1 MMYKLIEKYATIV
14 VSKIDQGYVNDYKW
28 LLDNPNQV
36 LRSYYQGKYRDFWGM
51 NQSRLGDK
59 FFNPYFATLNSA
71 LNNATTLT
79 NVVNTLYGSATQE
92 NGKPYFA
99 FSFATKLLHMTDTA
113 LPVYDSRVVAFYF
126 FREPTRTTKRGVPG
140 LIADYVKL
148 YDFLIEEY
156 DRILKQS
163 LLSKAIQEFETRFQS
178 HGFSK
183 EKIIDSLIWAFAS
196 SGLLQTKKV
205 IYE

>member
-1 MMYKLIEKYATIV
+1 MMYQLIEKYAAVI
-14 VSKIDQGYVNDYKW
+14 VSKIDRGCVNDYKW

-36 LRSYYQGKYRDFWGM
+36 LRSYYQGKYRNFWGM

-59 FFNPYFATLNSA
+59 FFIPYFATLNST

-99 FSFATKLLHMTDTA
+99 FSFATKLLHMTNTK
-113 LPVYDSRVVAFYF
+113 LPVYDSRVVGFYF
-126 FREPTRTTKRGVPG
+126 FREPTMKKGGG
-140 LIADYVKL
+140 LQGYIADFVKL
-148 YDFLIEEY
+148 HDFLIEEY
-156 DRILKQS
+156 DRILKQG
-163 LLSKAIQEFETRFQS
+163 LLSKAIDEFETRFQS
-178 HGFSK
+178 HGFSR
-183 EKIIDSLIWAFAS
+183 EKIIDSLIWAFAGN
-196 SGLLQTKKV
+196 GLLQTKEV